1 MWSKTMEALSFL
13 NPGDPMPYESL
24 SAMDRTHRLVV
35 SGIWEIPVGRGRQ
48 YGASMP
54 AVAEFLAGR
63 VAVECSVQRQSGHP
77 NLFTPNKTPTSSTFD
92 MISQDV
98 PRIWQLALRVIF

>member
-48 YGASMP
+48 YGG
-54 AVAEFLAGR
+54 LDAGR
-63 VAVECSVQRQSGHP
+63 C
-77 NLFTPNKTPTSSTFD
+77 
-92 MISQDV
+92 
-98 PRIWQLALRVIF
+98 RVSRRAGGS